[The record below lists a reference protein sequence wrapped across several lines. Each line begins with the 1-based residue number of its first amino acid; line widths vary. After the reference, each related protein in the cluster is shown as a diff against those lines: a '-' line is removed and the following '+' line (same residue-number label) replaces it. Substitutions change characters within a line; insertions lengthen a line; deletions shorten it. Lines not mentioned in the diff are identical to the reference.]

1 VAKPDYGPEEP
12 SKGAGITVCGATP
25 YVLNYNLILDTSD
38 MEIAREISKLIRA
51 TSADGMTGVE
61 AMAYLK
67 GTSQQ
72 GQYLAEVACN
82 LKEPLSIRGSTK
94 AVLDK
99 VTGRCL

>member
-1 VAKPDYGPEEP
+1 MVKPDYGPEEP

-25 YVLNYNLILDTSD
+25 YVLNYNLILDTAD
-38 MEIAREISKLIRA
+38 VKIAREISKLIRA
-51 TSADGMTGVE
+51 TSENGMPGVE

-94 AVLDK
+94 AVLER
-99 VTGRCL
+99 VSGRCP